1 MRWCAFPLCLSEN
14 GKLKTA
20 PQITK
25 EVVSFICLGSIGWAL
40 PEKEKKDT
48 DNNDMQSAKK
58 GSETKKTISRAHD
71 WEEHKGNADMW
82 RIGSLNANGLGR
94 REV

>member
-1 MRWCAFPLCLSEN
+1 MRWCAFPLCPSEN
-14 GKLKTA
+14 GKLHRRSQK
-20 PQITK
+20 K
-25 EVVSFICLGSIGWAL
+25 KFCLYAWGASGGRFQ
-40 PEKEKKDT
+40 KKKKDT

-71 WEEHKGNADMW
+71 WEKHMENADMW

-94 REV
+94 GEV

>member
-1 MRWCAFPLCLSEN
+1 VVCFPSLSL
-14 GKLKTA
+14 GKRKTA

-25 EVVSFICLGSIGWAL
+25 EVVLFICLGSIGWAL
-40 PEKEKKDT
+40 PEKDT

-71 WEEHKGNADMW
+71 WEKHKGNADMW

-94 REV
+94 GEV

>member
-1 MRWCAFPLCLSEN
+1 M
-14 GKLKTA
+14 
-20 PQITK
+20 
-25 EVVSFICLGSIGWAL
+25 LGEHRVGASR
-40 PEKEKKDT
+40 KRKKDT

-71 WEEHKGNADMW
+71 WEKHMENADMW

-94 REV
+94 GEV